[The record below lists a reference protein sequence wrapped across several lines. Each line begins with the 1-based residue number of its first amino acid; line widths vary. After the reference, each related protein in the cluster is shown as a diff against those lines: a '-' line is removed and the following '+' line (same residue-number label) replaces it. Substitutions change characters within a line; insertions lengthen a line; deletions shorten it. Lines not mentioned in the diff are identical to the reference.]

1 MHDWRADVLA
11 RLASAKL
18 DPHDEAEILDEVAQ
32 HLEAQFAELAPRIG
46 AEAARAQLLAQLNE
60 RSFDEATDR
69 RRRRAKPS
77 GARSWS
83 SASVWRDFRFGA
95 RSLRRSPG
103 LLAAGTAALA
113 LGIGLTTMM
122 YSVIYG
128 TLIKGLPFDDP
139 SRIAY
144 VSYTDVKSGIEDV
157 GVPLGDFTRY
167 AARQHSFASIGAY
180 RVGTATVTGGDRP
193 DRISGANMSAG
204 VFDALAVH
212 ALLGRTFVPRDN
224 DSTAPPT
231 AVLSFAMWHDQY
243 GADSAVIGKVVRA
256 NARAYTIVGV
266 MPKTFQFPN
275 DTRIW
280 FALQVGGAN
289 IRAGKGPALNVVG
302 RLNPGSDYLHANAE
316 FATLMRQLAAERDS
330 TVADTRVAVLPF
342 VRATVPSRV
351 YSLLYAMLG
360 AVMLVLLVA
369 CANVTN
375 LLLDRTLSRSRE
387 IGIRTALGAS
397 RLAVVRQ
404 SLVESSILAGV
415 SAVAGTALAQAGI
428 VAFNRATI
436 DIQRPF
442 WMDVRLHPPVL
453 LFVLGLTVVATL
465 VSGILPAVQSARLD
479 VSAILK
485 DESHSA
491 SSYRVG
497 RMSRAIVALEIS
509 LSSALLLSAGFIT
522 KSIVKLRDVTPG
534 FASADIFTAR
544 LNASPADTA
553 KQRAFF
559 KAVEEQTASI
569 PGAGSVY
576 IGSGL
581 PGSGWSGAQVQLEA
595 RAGLGE
601 KGYVPIRSLAVNAGF
616 FETFGVRLLHGRAIT
631 PQDVDGAPR
640 VAVVNEAFV
649 RQNFAGVDPVGQRIR
664 LVRAAG
670 AQDWLTIVGV
680 IPTLYAASMQDPWP
694 PEVLT
699 AFWQQPAVSAASI
712 ALHGTSDDATTLPVR
727 KIVGALD
734 PDVPVYAVAS
744 MNDVLARPMWPL
756 RVFGTMFVIFGLVSM
771 LLATIGL
778 YAVMAFSVN
787 RRVREM
793 GIRMALGASAR
804 DVIRIISLYGARQL
818 ILGTLLGFAFGT
830 VIVRLIR
837 TALFEVQPNDV
848 SVFVLVGGALGI
860 SAFLACLVPAIRAT
874 RVDPVIALRA
884 E

>member
-1 MHDWRADVLA
+1 
-11 RLASAKL
+11 
-18 DPHDEAEILDEVAQ
+18 
-32 HLEAQFAELAPRIG
+32 
-46 AEAARAQLLAQLNE
+46 
-60 RSFDEATDR
+60 
-69 RRRRAKPS
+69 
-77 GARSWS
+77 
-83 SASVWRDFRFGA
+83 
-95 RSLRRSPG
+95 
-103 LLAAGTAALA
+103 
-113 LGIGLTTMM
+113 
-122 YSVIYG
+122 
-128 TLIKGLPFDDP
+128 
-139 SRIAY
+139 
-144 VSYTDVKSGIEDV
+144 
-157 GVPLGDFTRY
+157 
-167 AARQHSFASIGAY
+167 
-180 RVGTATVTGGDRP
+180 
-193 DRISGANMSAG
+193 
-204 VFDALAVH
+204 
-212 ALLGRTFVPRDN
+212 
-224 DSTAPPT
+224 
-231 AVLSFAMWHDQY
+231 
-243 GADSAVIGKVVRA
+243 
-256 NARAYTIVGV
+256 
-266 MPKTFQFPN
+266 
-275 DTRIW
+275 
-280 FALQVGGAN
+280 
-289 IRAGKGPALNVVG
+289 
-302 RLNPGSDYLHANAE
+302 
-316 FATLMRQLAAERDS
+316 
-330 TVADTRVAVLPF
+330 
-342 VRATVPSRV
+342 
-351 YSLLYAMLG
+351 
-360 AVMLVLLVA
+360 
-369 CANVTN
+369 
-375 LLLDRTLSRSRE
+375 
-387 IGIRTALGAS
+387 
-397 RLAVVRQ
+397 
-404 SLVESSILAGV
+404 
-415 SAVAGTALAQAGI
+415 
-428 VAFNRATI
+428 
-436 DIQRPF
+436 
-442 WMDVRLHPPVL
+442 
-453 LFVLGLTVVATL
+453 
-465 VSGILPAVQSARLD
+465 
-479 VSAILK
+479 
-485 DESHSA
+485 
-491 SSYRVG
+491 
-497 RMSRAIVALEIS
+497 
-509 LSSALLLSAGFIT
+509 
-522 KSIVKLRDVTPG
+522 
-534 FASADIFTAR
+534 
-544 LNASPADTA
+544 
-553 KQRAFF
+553 
-559 KAVEEQTASI
+559 
-569 PGAGSVY
+569 VY

-680 IPTLYAASMQDPWP
+680 IPTLYAASM
-694 PEVLT
+694 
-699 AFWQQPAVSAASI
+699 QQPAVSAASI